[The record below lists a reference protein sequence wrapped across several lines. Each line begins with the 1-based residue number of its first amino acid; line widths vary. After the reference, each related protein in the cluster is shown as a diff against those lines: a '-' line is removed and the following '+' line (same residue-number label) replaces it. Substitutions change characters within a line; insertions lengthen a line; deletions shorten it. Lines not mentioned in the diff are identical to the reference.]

1 MNRYDRQMGC
11 IGQAYFTYY
20 GRYRDKRAG
29 KMVVVLSIAV
39 ASLRHPLSTLL
50 VSVSYVLAAFWP
62 RAATFPLRTYVLH
75 WAGALVHMA
84 GRYLLTFCRRH
95 VNMDAE
101 KHTRTLI

>member
-1 MNRYDRQMGC
+1 
-11 IGQAYFTYY
+11 
-20 GRYRDKRAG
+20 
-29 KMVVVLSIAV
+29 VVVLSIAV
-39 ASLRHPLSTLL
+39 ASLRRLLSTLL
-50 VSVSYVLAAFWP
+50 VAVAHVLTAFWP
-62 RAATFPLRTYVLH
+62 RAAMFPLRTYILH